1 MGSQAAHSS
10 MDFKDIPVPKNYKSP
25 LQRRD
30 ERPNDA
36 NYRVL
41 ATSDDKTTLLT
52 ICIMTT
58 LGDLRLLLVRVA
70 FKEFVAEKPTTTE
83 NVQIFA
89 RFIWSS
95 AHTVKDGRRLLRL
108 HRMTLLLMSLR
119 KRSCNYEHNQ
129 YGVDQDLITATIFD
143 AENNTEGLPAAG
155 QKVKFTRFWS
165 PKLYREICCQLTTK
179 IENLVFHGNDTNA
192 SSTTND
198 HTDLPGQSE
207 NDSDVVKVE
216 TTPSSPVAPR
226 KKFRREI
233 YEIGLHEWY
242 A

>member
-1 MGSQAAHSS
+1 

-30 ERPNDA
+30 ERPDDA

-41 ATSDDKTTLLT
+41 ATSD
-52 ICIMTT
+52 
-58 LGDLRLLLVRVA
+58 A
-70 FKEFVAEKPTTTE
+70 FEEFVAEKPTTTE

-108 HRMTLLLMSLR
+108 HLTDLFADESSETLL
-119 KRSCNYEHNQ
+119 Q
-129 YGVDQDLITATIFD
+129 F
-143 AENNTEGLPAAG
+143 
-155 QKVKFTRFWS
+155 
-165 PKLYREICCQLTTK
+165 TTK

-216 TTPSSPVAPR
+216 ATSSSPVAPR
-226 KKFRREI
+226 KKYLKRDSAAI
-233 YEIGLHEWY
+233 TKSDCMNGTPDVHNKKLKP

>member
-1 MGSQAAHSS
+1 

-41 ATSDDKTTLLT
+41 ATSN
-52 ICIMTT
+52 
-58 LGDLRLLLVRVA
+58 A

-108 HRMTLLLMSLR
+108 HLTDFFADESSETLLQR
-119 KRSCNYEHNQ
+119 YKDNYEHNQ

-143 AENNTEGLPAAG
+143 AEKNTEGLPAAG
-155 QKVKFTRFWS
+155 QKVRFTRFWS
-165 PKLYREICCQLTTK
+165 PKLYRETCCHFTTK

-207 NDSDVVKVE
+207 IDSDVVKVE

-226 KKFRREI
+226 KKNLKRDTAAI
-233 YEIGLHEWY
+233 TKSDCMNGTPDVHNKKPKP

>member
-1 MGSQAAHSS
+1 

-30 ERPNDA
+30 EKPNDA

-41 ATSDDKTTLLT
+41 ATSD
-52 ICIMTT
+52 
-58 LGDLRLLLVRVA
+58 A

-108 HRMTLLLMSLR
+108 HLTDLFADESSETLLQR
-119 KRSCNYEHNQ
+119 IKDNYEHNQ

-143 AENNTEGLPAAG
+143 AENTTEGLPAAG
-155 QKVKFTRFWS
+155 QKRQLQVPPWLPEKNLKRDSAAITKTDCTNGTPVVHNKK
-165 PKLYREICCQLTTK
+165 PKP
-179 IENLVFHGNDTNA
+179 A
-192 SSTTND
+192 
-198 HTDLPGQSE
+198 
-207 NDSDVVKVE
+207 
-216 TTPSSPVAPR
+216 
-226 KKFRREI
+226 
-233 YEIGLHEWY
+233 
-242 A
+242 